1 MPQILRT
8 FHSAEHEEMQEQ
20 IACPLCGSTSGSPS
34 LLARDLV
41 FARPGR
47 YALVRCGGCGLQ
59 YVNPR
64 PTGEA
69 LGAHYPEDYFGYA
82 IHEKESRLMRGVLGA
97 FARGISL
104 RRIGYLE
111 KVTGRIAPETR
122 VLDVGCGV
130 NHLLYHL
137 KQARGCEGLGL
148 DFKTEIVAH
157 VKERLGMPILCGT
170 LQTAGLQPGRFDI
183 VTMMEYLEHEPD
195 PLAVLREARRVT
207 RDDGYLALE
216 LPHLSGLPARVFGSL
231 WWNLDIPRHLVFFTP
246 ETLKSA
252 LERTGFELLRI
263 KTFTFPFYV
272 GMSLVQALGQRN
284 WARNRRLFP
293 LLSAALGAPFL
304 PFQFLLPEFYFAVA
318 RAR

>member
-8 FHSAEHEEMQEQ
+8 FHSDEHDEMQEQ
-20 IACPLCGSTSGSPS
+20 IACPFCDSPAGSSS

-47 YALVRCGGCGLQ
+47 YHLVRCDGCGLQ

-64 PTGEA
+64 PIAEA

-82 IHEKESRLMRGVLGA
+82 IHEKESRLMRSVLGA

-111 KVTGRIAPETR
+111 KVTGRIAPDAA
-122 VLDVGCGV
+122 VLDVGCGP
-130 NHLLYHL
+130 NHLLYNL
-137 KQARGCEGLGL
+137 WQARGCQGQGL
-148 DFKTEIVAH
+148 DFKPEIVAY
-157 VKERLGMPILCGT
+157 VEKRLGMPIVCGT
-170 LQTAGLQPGRFDI
+170 LQTAGLQTGSFDI

-207 RDDGYLALE
+207 RDGGFLALE
-216 LPHLSGLPARVFGSL
+216 LPHISGLPARLFRSL

-246 ETLKSA
+246 ETLRLA
-252 LERTGFELLRI
+252 LEKSGFELLRV
-263 KTFTFPFYV
+263 KSFTFPFYV
-272 GMSLVQALGQRN
+272 GMSLVQALGQRH
-284 WARNRRLFP
+284 WAENKRFFP
-293 LLSAALGAPFL
+293 LLSALLGAPFL

>member
-1 MPQILRT
+1 MPQIFRT
-8 FHSAEHEEMQEQ
+8 FHSDAHQEMQEQ
-20 IACPLCGSTSGSPS
+20 IACPLCDSPAGSSS

-47 YALVRCGGCGLQ
+47 YRLVRCQGCGLQ

-64 PTGEA
+64 PTVEA

-82 IHEKESRLMRGVLGA
+82 MHEKESPLMQSVLRA

-111 KVTGRIAPETR
+111 KVTGRIAPDSR

-130 NHLLYHL
+130 NHLLFHL
-137 KQARGCEGLGL
+137 KEARGCEGMGL
-148 DFKTEIVAH
+148 DFKPEIVAY
-157 VKERLGMPILCGT
+157 VEKRLGMPIVCGT
-170 LQTAGLQPGRFDI
+170 LQTAGLQTGSFDI

-195 PLAVLREARRVT
+195 PLTVLREARRVT
-207 RDDGYLALE
+207 RDSGFLALE
-216 LPHLSGLPARVFGSL
+216 LPHISGLPARLFRSL

-246 ETLKSA
+246 ETLGSA
-252 LERTGFELLRI
+252 LEKTGFELLRV
-263 KTFTFPFYV
+263 KSFTFPFYV
-272 GMSLVQALGQRN
+272 GMSLVQALGQRH
-284 WARNRRLFP
+284 WAGNKRFFL
-293 LLSAALGAPFL
+293 LLSALLGAPFL